1 MKKIEFKSRKMLRRL
16 FNCFSLTAVA
26 FAFQSCYGMEPDF
39 QYDVKLSGT
48 VISGATN
55 EPIKGIKISV
65 VDGLNYSFTDENGN
79 YSFYAS
85 IEGYCSDPN
94 GINVQFAD
102 IDDVENGHFA
112 NKTINVASD
121 CKDEVIINVALDEK
135 E

>member
-1 MKKIEFKSRKMLRRL
+1 
-16 FNCFSLTAVA
+16 
-26 FAFQSCYGMEPDF
+26 MEPDF
-39 QYDVKLSGT
+39 QYDVKFSGT